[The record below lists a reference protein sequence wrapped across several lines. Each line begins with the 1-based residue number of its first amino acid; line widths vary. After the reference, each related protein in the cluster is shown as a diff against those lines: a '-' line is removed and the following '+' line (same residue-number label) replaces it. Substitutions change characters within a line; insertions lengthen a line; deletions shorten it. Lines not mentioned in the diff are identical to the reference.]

1 MSSQIELS
9 KYNKTAVLETRSSD
23 ERHTVE
29 NIAAH
34 LRAVTEEWGVHDK
47 VVAWVHDNA
56 RNMVLSNQ
64 QLLQWDRSEER
75 RVGKEC

>member
-64 QLLQWDRSEER
+64 QLLQWDRFPVSPIR
-75 RVGKEC
+75 CN

>member
-47 VVAWVHDNA
+47 VVACVHENA
-56 RNMVLSNQ
+56 RNMVLANQ
-64 QLLQWDRSEER
+64 
-75 RVGKEC
+75 